1 MMLRKQ
7 EVARV
12 EEERKRKLREEMQKQ
27 REESQRKRNE
37 EREKQSTNEDIAM
50 EGAKQQHATKSNNHG
65 EL

>member
-7 EVARV
+7 EVAKA

-27 REESQRKRNE
+27 RRESQRKRNE
-37 EREKQSTNEDIAM
+37 EREKQSTKEDIAM